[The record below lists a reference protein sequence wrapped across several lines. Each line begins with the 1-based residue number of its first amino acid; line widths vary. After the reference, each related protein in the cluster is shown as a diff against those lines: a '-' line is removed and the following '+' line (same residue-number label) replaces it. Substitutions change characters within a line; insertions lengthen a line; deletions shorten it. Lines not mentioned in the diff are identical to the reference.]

1 MKVYVSA
8 DIEGVTGV
16 NHWDEADKKSSDFDE
31 YREQMTAEVVG
42 ACEGALNAGAEDIW
56 VQDAHATARNII
68 ASKLPQE
75 VRFIRGWSG
84 HPFSMVQ
91 YLDESFNALIMIGYH
106 SRAGSGDNPLAHTIT
121 GRVARIKI
129 NDQYASEFLLHAYAA
144 ALVNVPVVLISGDA
158 GLCEK
163 VKSYNPHIL
172 TVPVKHGAGNST
184 VSIHPLL
191 AVEQI
196 REGAQKAL
204 EGDISKCKIDLPE
217 HFSVAITYKDHPNA
231 YHSSFYPGASL
242 KEPHTIE
249 FGSDDYFEVLR
260 FIAFVVLS
268 APV

>member
-1 MKVYVSA
+1 MKVYISA

-16 NHWDEADKKSSDFDE
+16 THWDETDKKHDDFDE
-31 YREQMTAEVVG
+31 HSEQMTAEVVG

-75 VRFIRGWSG
+75 VRFIRGWSD

-91 YLDESFNALIMIGYH
+91 NLDESFSALMMIGYH

-121 GRVARIKI
+121 GRITRIKI

-144 ALVNVPVVLISGDA
+144 AYVNVPVVLVSGDA
-158 GLCEK
+158 GLCEE
-163 VKSYNPHIL
+163 VKSFNPHIL
-172 TVPVKHGAGNST
+172 TVPVKDGTGNST

-191 AVEQI
+191 AVNQI
-196 REGAQKAL
+196 REGAKKAL
-204 EGDISKCKIDLPE
+204 GGDPSQCMIELPE
-217 HFSVAITYKDHPNA
+217 HFAVAISYKDHAKA

-260 FIAFVVLS
+260 LLAFVE
-268 APV
+268 